1 MTTAAETHS
10 SPILIFPA
18 GMARSVAYLAACKR
32 NDQATVGA
40 SSLVHDAAREGYDAW
55 AYLPYISASDFDQQL
70 LSVIAKHGIRNIFT
84 PNPVVWAVLNK
95 RLPKIAP
102 QVLLVNA
109 APAGEELASYRFSRA
124 TAAELY
130 EKANAIA
137 IGETVEPSLSLIA
150 FTSLFHHAQTIPGM
164 CDHQKFAALCQIVRH
179 CPKGDVV
186 EIGSWW
192 GKSAFILS
200 QLSTS
205 YSIGNLLCV
214 DPWSDAHLVQGDEI
228 VDATSATVSAEEAFQ
243 VFLMNLIP
251 YNNGNINYIQ
261 MPSVAA
267 AQHYVPKLSVRTPQF
282 GETHYKGEIALLHI
296 DANHAFDAVNA
307 DTQAWAKFVVPGG
320 WIIFDD
326 YKWPYGDGPQR
337 VADAFCAENAARIDT
352 AFFMGG
358 TLFVR
363 LNAKCH

>member
-1 MTTAAETHS
+1 
-10 SPILIFPA
+10 
-18 GMARSVAYLAACKR
+18 MARSVAYLAACKR

-40 SSLVHDAAREGYDAW
+40 SSLAHDPAREGYDAW
-55 AYLPYISASDFDQQL
+55 AYLPYISAPDFDQQL
-70 LSVIAKHGIRNIFT
+70 LSVITLHGISQIFT
-84 PNPVVWAVLNK
+84 PNPVIWAVLNK

-102 QVLLVNA
+102 QVRLVNA
-109 APAGEELASYRFSRA
+109 APAGEELSSYRFSRA
-124 TAAELY
+124 TAAVLHETA
-130 EKANAIA
+130 EAIS
-137 IGETVEPSLSLIA
+137 IGETTQQPLSAIA
-150 FTSLFHHAQTIPGM
+150 FTALFHHAQTIPGM
-164 CDHQKFAALCQIVRH
+164 CDHQKFAALCQVFRH

-200 QLSTS
+200 QLARS
-205 YSIGNLLCV
+205 YDIGHLLCV
-214 DPWSDAHLVQGDEI
+214 DPWSDEHLVQGDEI

-243 VFLMNLIP
+243 VFLMNLLP
-251 YNNGNINYIQ
+251 YSQNDINYFR

-267 AQHYVPKLSVRTPQF
+267 ARQYVPHLALHTKPF
-282 GETHYKGEIALLHI
+282 GQTQYQGQIALLHI
-296 DANHAFDAVNA
+296 DANHAYDAVNA
-307 DTQAWAKFVVPGG
+307 DTQAWAKFVIPGG

-337 VADAFCAENAARIDT
+337 VADAFCVENAARIDT

-363 LNAKCH
+363 LSPPRC